1 MRPPPADSTI
11 AARTAARRF
20 LADIRE
26 HATSVGDPGNVGVS
40 ELARRV
46 GEEAARKSRDW
57 PTRSGRHRFLVELA
71 GEARNEWMVQ
81 LDAAGSA
88 AAFYDALHKRLG
100 ELAETE
106 RD

>member
-40 ELARRV
+40 ELVKRV
-46 GEEAARKSRDW
+46 CDEAAKKSRDW
-57 PTRSGRHRFLVELA
+57 PTRPGRHRFLVELA

-81 LDAAGSA
+81 SEANGPT
-88 AAFYDALHKRLG
+88 AAFYDALRHRLG

>member
-1 MRPPPADSTI
+1 MKSPPADSTA

-26 HATSVGDPGNVGVS
+26 HASSVGAPGGVS
-40 ELARRV
+40 ALELAKRV
-46 GEEAARKSRDW
+46 GEEAARKARDW
-57 PTRSGRHRFLVELA
+57 PTRSGRYRFLAELA

-81 LDAAGSA
+81 LDADGSA